1 MKLRINTTFDLSGD
15 FDRQF
20 ENLKKLHEYT
30 QEHEIP
36 TIPSAYG
43 QSPKEIGPNEQ
54 KYLDVSGKSRMN
66 HRHKHMTRE
75 EQAIQYLRDLNCDII
90 VSDTPTDTGEETETP
105 EEPNADPL
113 S

>member
-20 ENLKKLHEYT
+20 ENLKKLHEYA
-30 QEHEIP
+30 QEHETP
-36 TIPSAYG
+36 MTVYG
-43 QSPKEIGPNEQ
+43 QPQTPKEIGPNEM

-66 HRHKHMTRE
+66 HRHKNMTRE
-75 EQAIQYLRDLNCDII
+75 EQAMYYLRELNCEVI
-90 VSDTPTDTGEETETP
+90 VSDETSVPASTEETA
-105 EEPNADPL
+105 EEHGDPL